1 MTPPQCKYYAYGGS
15 KPPPY
20 DFAVGADAHNGPR
33 AIRESPLRNASVGR
47 GILDAPKGPLV

>member
-33 AIRESPLRNASVGR
+33 AIRESPLRCVGR
-47 GILDAPKGPLV
+47 SILDTQRIY